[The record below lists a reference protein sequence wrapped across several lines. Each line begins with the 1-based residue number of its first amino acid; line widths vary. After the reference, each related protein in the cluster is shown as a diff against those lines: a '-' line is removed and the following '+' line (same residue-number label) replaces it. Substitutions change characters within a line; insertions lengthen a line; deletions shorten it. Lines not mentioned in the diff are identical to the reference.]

1 MPPGL
6 WLYGAEDIGG
16 AAAFIFVIPPRFPS
30 GCRRRRGSHIGVQG
44 DRLLI
49 QADYRFLLVI
59 RPFVYL
65 QDVFHLGDVFFIE
78 VGHRRGRDA
87 GLPAPPAQIP
97 TSGTTA

>member
-1 MPPGL
+1 
-6 WLYGAEDIGG
+6 
-16 AAAFIFVIPPRFPS
+16 
-30 GCRRRRGSHIGVQG
+30 
-44 DRLLI
+44 
-49 QADYRFLLVI
+49 LLVI

-97 TSGTTA
+97 TSGATA